1 MKKFHID
8 KKEIVKIV
16 SNSQKIEGY
25 KPTSKTL
32 SEKAKVLMAKYNVQV
47 SA

>member
-1 MKKFHID
+1 MKSFEMSEKD
-8 KKEIVKIV
+8 IVKTV

-25 KPTSKTL
+25 KPASKSTQI
-32 SEKAKVLMAKYNVQV
+32 KAKVLMAKFNVKI